1 MTGSRKLLSLACM
14 LMLAAIV
21 ALSGCSSNGNNNDG
35 ASPSTSPSGEASGE
49 SSPSPEPSK
58 APELPPY
65 KITMFV
71 PGAGAPQ
78 DIKLVN
84 EAISAH
90 LKDKLNL
97 SFELTVIEWA
107 SWQEKMNLKFASSEA
122 FDLIWTVAWD
132 GFTTKIKQKAII
144 DMTDLIDQFAPD
156 AKQIIN
162 PALLEGAKYNGRNYS
177 LPVNK
182 EMASQ
187 RGILLRKDLVEK
199 HGIDI
204 AAIKTFEDLEPIY
217 EKIKAAEPGVTPLYI
232 DKGSNLPNMASVGDF
247 DTVGGGKDGIVR
259 GTSDYK
265 VVSMVQS
272 PQYRKWIDL
281 ARKWYL
287 AGYVNKDAATTQDM
301 GGALKAG
308 KAFSVFDYLKPG
320 KDAEVSTAT
329 GFDWVQVPLTKPIIA
344 TGDTTGSMMSISRT
358 SKDPERVMQFLNLL
372 YTDKELVNLL
382 AFGIEG
388 KHYAKVA
395 GKDNVIDFPE
405 GVTAQS
411 SGYNLNSAYMFGN
424 QFLDYL
430 WANEDPKKWDNFKTF
445 NDSAESS
452 LVLGFNFDPEAV
464 KNESAALANVAK
476 EYDPGLVTGTLDPEE
491 IMPKYIDKLRA
502 SGSEKVIA
510 EKQKQLDAWR
520 AAK

>member
-1 MTGSRKLLSLACM
+1 MAKSRKALSLAIA
-14 LMLAAIV
+14 LMVAGAV
-21 ALSGCSSNGNNNDG
+21 ALSGCSGNGNGNNAESATPSG
-35 ASPSTSPSGEASGE
+35 SKASEESSQSPSASKE
-49 SSPSPEPSK
+49 
-58 APELPPY
+58 PELPPY

-71 PGAGAPQ
+71 PGAGAPKDQ
-78 DIKLVN
+78 DQVN
-84 EAISAH
+84 QAISDY
-90 LKDKLNL
+90 LEDKINV

-107 SWQEKMNLKFASSEA
+107 SWQEKMNLKFASSES
-122 FDLIWTVAWD
+122 FDLMWTSAWD

-144 DMTDLIDQFAPD
+144 DMTDLIDNFAPE
-156 AKQIIN
+156 AKQTIN
-162 PALLEGAKYNGRNYS
+162 PALLEGSKYEGKNYS

-199 HGIDI
+199 HGIDVTT
-204 AAIKTFEDLEPIY
+204 IKTFEDLEPIY
-217 EKIKAAEPGVTPLYI
+217 QKIKDSEPGVTPLYI

-247 DTVGGGKDGIVR
+247 DTVGSGRDGIIR
-259 GTSDYK
+259 GSTDYK
-265 VVSMVQS
+265 VLNTIET
-272 PQYRKWIDL
+272 PQYRKWIDM
-281 ARKWYL
+281 ARKWFL

-320 KDAEVSTAT
+320 KDAEVSTST
-329 GFDWVQVPLTKPIIA
+329 GFQWIQVPLTKPIIA

-372 YTDKELVNLL
+372 YTDKTLVNLL

-388 KHYAKVA
+388 KHYVKVA

-405 GVTAQS
+405 GVTAQT
-411 SGYNLNSAYMFGN
+411 SGYNLNASYMFGN

-430 WANEDPKKWDNFKTF
+430 WANEDPMKWDNFKKF
-445 NDSAESS
+445 NESAETS
-452 LVLGFNFDPEAV
+452 LVLGFNFNPEQV
-464 KNESAALANVAK
+464 KNESAAIANVAK
-476 EYDPGLVTGTLDPEE
+476 EFDPGLVTGTLDPEE
-491 IMPKYIDKLRA
+491 IMPKYLDKLRA
-502 SGSEKVIA
+502 SGSDKVVA

-520 AAK
+520 ASK